1 MTEMMT
7 RTEARTLTVADYEA
21 RIHLYR
27 EQIGV
32 GYIGIGR
39 TLNEAKEAGVVPA
52 GQWEAWVTDVT
63 GLTVRQ
69 AQRCMQAAR
78 EIRDGSA
85 LARLEMS
92 KAMRLLS
99 AGLDEDQR
107 EELAEKAT
115 QDELT
120 VKELEAEIRKLKGGF
135 DQAVEQAKQWEQRAR
150 ESFAEGQKSAQ
161 RAQGIEDNLRLV
173 QKDEEIRKLRQD
185 VVKAQTARDNLQR
198 SMDQESIRRGDA
210 ELKADGLRQKL
221 HEAEQARRHAEE
233 QLQKRQGM
241 DQEQYRIGMEAGRAE
256 AAQAALRDVEK
267 LRQQIRDQER
277 LLGAKTQE
285 LQQLK
290 LEKRQQQMAEARTGT
305 RVANVAPAVEW
316 INAQV
321 QLPEDNVDV
330 LAVKELKSGQ
340 RDICI
345 ARCNRSFEY
354 YDVES
359 GEKRMKPYWICGGNN
374 NILYWMTLPE
384 MPGQ

>member
-21 RIHLYR
+21 RIHLYK
-27 EQIGV
+27 EQIGG

-135 DQAVEQAKQWEQRAR
+135 DQAVEQAREWEQRAR

-185 VVKAQTARDNLQR
+185 VAKAQAARDNLQR
-198 SMDQESIRRGDA
+198 NMDQESIRRGDA

-221 HEAEQARRHAEE
+221 HEAEQARKHAEE
-233 QLQKRQGM
+233 QLQKRQGA
-241 DQEQYRIGMEAGRAE
+241 DQEQYRIGMAAGEEIGKKHAQQEA
-256 AAQAALRDVEK
+256 DK
-267 LRQQIRDQER
+267 LRQRINDQER
-277 LLGAKTQE
+277 LIREKTQE

-290 LEKRQQQMAEARTGT
+290 LERRQQQMAEARGVPVQNGPDGVFPYNAA
-305 RVANVAPAVEW
+305 RPISEMILLLISKAGAMDPAVYRKDAALAGELIALEKW
-316 INAQV
+316 IERARA
-321 QLPEDNVDV
+321 LIGVD
-330 LAVKELKSGQ
+330 ADGS
-340 RDICI
+340 
-345 ARCNRSFEY
+345 
-354 YDVES
+354 VE
-359 GEKRMKPYWICGGNN
+359 
-374 NILYWMTLPE
+374 
-384 MPGQ
+384 